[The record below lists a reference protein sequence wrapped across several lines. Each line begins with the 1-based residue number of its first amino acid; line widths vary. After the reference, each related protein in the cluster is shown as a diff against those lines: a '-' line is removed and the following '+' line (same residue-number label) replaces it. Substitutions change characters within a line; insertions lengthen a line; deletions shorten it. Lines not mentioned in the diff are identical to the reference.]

1 MIFMCIV
8 SLIVS
13 KTIIYRLPQ
22 QCFIF
27 NKYLINWKNLVRQKI
42 KKCFANCNGKITMGE
57 KKRENRKT
65 FLDEL
70 IILFVLYIAQIILV
84 YEENVI
90 KWKLL
95 WKSILMNMFPCFI
108 VNCFL
113 LLFISFTWWRSDI
126 IMWFFIYNLFWIT
139 ERRNIIIRWSIR
151 EIFKNCF

>member
-70 IILFVLYIAQIILV
+70 IILFVLYIAQIFWCMKKMWLNESCCEKVFWWICFHVSL
-84 YEENVI
+84 
-90 KWKLL
+90 
-95 WKSILMNMFPCFI
+95 SIVFYYYSS
-108 VNCFL
+108 L
-113 LLFISFTWWRSDI
+113 LLDEEVTLLCDFSYI
-126 IMWFFIYNLFWIT
+126 IYFESLKEGIL
-139 ERRNIIIRWSIR
+139 S
-151 EIFKNCF
+151 